1 MIKEITTGKNKGKWS
16 IRIQP
21 VDPITGKRISIPIR
35 YVKTKTEASKL
46 DKKMWSEYRAGL
58 NLGNGKAV
66 FAEEFQK
73 YVDQR
78 ANTISPVTLKSWQD
92 SANSF
97 KAYFGKIKINKVN
110 TQLVSKYAHDYVD
123 KHNATVSK
131 SSVIAKRLIHMRNFF
146 KTIEGKA
153 IKKNPVPE
161 SALKLFFRQSDFTV
175 PQEWYILSD
184 QELDRIRQIIINDL
198 KHSSVM
204 NWVSKLAILIESYT
218 GMRVGE
224 LQALRFANIINE
236 KGQWSFRI
244 NNSWSDYTN
253 NFTGALKA
261 RPKGYSRVL
270 LPVPESIIILLKQ
283 FQVKQKD
290 FLENNGITNKN
301 DLVFINLYD
310 YKTAYFG
317 KPIRQRSVNDMFK
330 SICKKADIHAN
341 GKKLSLYSFRHTICT
356 KLANTP
362 GMMYP
367 WAAEKMGHSL
377 QMFMNTYV
385 GVDPSVEDKMNQ
397 LWVG

>member
-46 DKKMWSEYRAGL
+46 EKKMWSEYRAGL

-97 KAYFGKIKINKVN
+97 KAYFGKIKINQVN

-153 IKKNPVPE
+153 IKKI
-161 SALKLFFRQSDFTV
+161 Q
-175 PQEWYILSD
+175 Y
-184 QELDRIRQIIINDL
+184 
-198 KHSSVM
+198 
-204 NWVSKLAILIESYT
+204 
-218 GMRVGE
+218 
-224 LQALRFANIINE
+224 
-236 KGQWSFRI
+236 
-244 NNSWSDYTN
+244 
-253 NFTGALKA
+253 
-261 RPKGYSRVL
+261 
-270 LPVPESIIILLKQ
+270 
-283 FQVKQKD
+283 QK
-290 FLENNGITNKN
+290 
-301 DLVFINLYD
+301 V
-310 YKTAYFG
+310 
-317 KPIRQRSVNDMFK
+317 
-330 SICKKADIHAN
+330 H
-341 GKKLSLYSFRHTICT
+341 
-356 KLANTP
+356 
-362 GMMYP
+362 
-367 WAAEKMGHSL
+367 
-377 QMFMNTYV
+377 
-385 GVDPSVEDKMNQ
+385 
-397 LWVG
+397 

>member
-1 MIKEITTGKNKGKWS
+1 MIKKVNKDASKVYL

-21 VDPITGKRISIPIR
+21 RDSITGKRVNLPIK
-35 YVKTKTEASKL
+35 YAKTKSEAAKIE
-46 DKKMWSEYRAGL
+46 KEIWSEYKAGL
-58 NLGNGKAV
+58 NLSDGRAV
-66 FAEEFQK
+66 FSESFQK

-78 ANTISPVTLKSWQD
+78 ANSISPVTLKSWQD

-97 KAYFGKIKINKVN
+97 KSYFAKTKINQV
-110 TQLVSKYAHDYVD
+110 TTALVSKYAHDYVD

-131 SSVIAKRLIHMRNFF
+131 SSTIAKRLIHMRNFF

-153 IKKNPVPE
+153 IKENPVPE
-161 SALKLFFRQSDFTV
+161 GALKLFFRQSDFTV

-184 QELDRIRQIIINDL
+184 QELDKIRQIIVEDL
-198 KHSSVM
+198 KHSSIM

-224 LQALRFANIINE
+224 LQALKFDNVVNE
-236 KGQWSFRI
+236 NGQWSFRI

-253 NFTGALKA
+253 DFTGALKA

-270 LPVPESIIILLKQ
+270 LPIPKSVIILLKQ
-283 FQVKQKD
+283 FQIRQKA
-290 FLENNGITNKN
+290 FLENNGITNQDN
-301 DLVFINLYD
+301 LVFINLRD

-317 KPIRQRSVNDMFK
+317 KPIKQRSINDMFK
-330 SICKKADIHAN
+330 SICERADIQAN
-341 GKKLSLYSFRHTICT
+341 SKKLSIYSFRHTICT

-362 GMMYP
+362 GMSYP
-367 WAAEKMGHSL
+367 WASEKMGHSL

-385 GVDPSVEDKMNQ
+385 GVDPSIEDKMTK